1 MKQKFTS
8 ENLVKYLYHESSVSE
23 RLAVREGLERDDSL
37 REAFQE
43 LVSGYQQLPKVK
55 FNASAKTIQ
64 RILRYSERTA
74 VGKEA

>member
-1 MKQKFTS
+1 MKQRFTS
-8 ENLVKYLYHESSVSE
+8 ENLVKYLYQESSVSE
-23 RLAVREGLERDDSL
+23 RLAVREALQSDESL
-37 REAFQE
+37 RDVFQE

-55 FNASAKTIQ
+55 FNASAKTLQ